1 MSYLPFAHEHIT
13 THSTLCSIMFIDR
26 PKQKAP
32 IACLYYIG
40 MYCALYIQCVY
51 AHSTGELREPDSRYK
66 AAMKRH
72 EMKQYTEH
80 MPPLMSLK
88 PYEGCKRCG
97 SKSSQGTVSS
107 CSTDEMSDQSWLQ
120 VSYVSPLVVAIANW
134 CVVIVLIGLQK
145 QF

>member
-72 EMKQYTEH
+72 EMTHTEH
-80 MPPLMSLK
+80 LPPPMSLR
-88 PYEGCKRCG
+88 PYEGRKRCD

-107 CSTDEMSDQSWLQ
+107 CYTEDMSDQDWLQ
-120 VSYVSPLVVAIANW
+120 VSLVT
-134 CVVIVLIGLQK
+134 C
-145 QF
+145 